1 MDKSQE
7 GRKINWLFATRAGLN
22 FHDEWAHL
30 ISTGTSVERADEFNI
45 KNSLSCF
52 LLLLHR
58 QARAAA

>member
-7 GRKINWLFATRAGLN
+7 GRKINWLFATRAELN

-45 KNSLSCF
+45 NSLCCF